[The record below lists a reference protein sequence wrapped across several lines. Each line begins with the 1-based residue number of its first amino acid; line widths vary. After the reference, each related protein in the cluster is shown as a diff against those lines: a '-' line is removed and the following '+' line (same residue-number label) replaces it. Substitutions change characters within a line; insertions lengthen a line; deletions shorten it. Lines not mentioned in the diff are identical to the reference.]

1 MNDIVSTGQVEV
13 PFYEDQLLVHMGEDG
28 ELYVAIRPIV
38 ESLGLNWAAQFRRM
52 QRDDIFS
59 EKMKNISVAITATEM
74 RGKGQG
80 AKTFV
85 CLPKQFVSGFLF
97 GINSSRIKD
106 DEVRKK
112 VKLYKEEAHLILD
125 AAFTGDA
132 ESAHKALVMK
142 YKRLGYP
149 DAWIEQRRIVIST
162 RTELTGEWKNRG
174 IEGRQYGILT
184 NVIHQHAFDLSIDE
198 HLNEKG
204 LLPEGKKKKPNI
216 RDHMTIMELAITN
229 LGEAATLTEI
239 HETNAQGY
247 TDNLEAARKGGDVA
261 GKARTLYE
269 RETGRTVI
277 SKSSYIEDRKRLEA
291 GDED

>member
-28 ELYVAIRPIV
+28 ELYVALKPLIENIGV
-38 ESLGLNWAAQFRRM
+38 DWAS
-52 QRDDIFS
+52 QRKRLLRDFTLS
-59 EKMKNISVAITATEM
+59 KKVKNVSMVITTTETLEQG
-74 RGKGQG
+74 RG
-80 AKTFV
+80 AKTYV
-85 CLPKQFVSGFLF
+85 CLPKQYVSGFLF
-97 GINSSRIKD
+97 GINASRVKNK
-106 DEVRKK
+106 EVQER
-112 VKLYKEEAHLILD
+112 VGLYQEEAHLILD

-239 HETNAQGY
+239 HETNSQGY

-261 GKARTLYE
+261 GKARKLYE